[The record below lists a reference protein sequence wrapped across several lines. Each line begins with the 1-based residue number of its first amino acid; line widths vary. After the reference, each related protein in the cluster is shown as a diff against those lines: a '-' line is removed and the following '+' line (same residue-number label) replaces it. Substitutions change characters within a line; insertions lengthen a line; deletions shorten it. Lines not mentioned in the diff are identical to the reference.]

1 MQPLSIVL
9 DILLT
14 QPKQANYWLPI
25 LLGAIMG
32 IGLAWWLR
40 RRK

>member
-1 MQPLSIVL
+1 MPHCIANT
-9 DILLT
+9 ILQST
-14 QPKQANYWLPI
+14 AKPTNYWLPI

-32 IGLAWWLR
+32 IALAWWLR

>member
-1 MQPLSIVL
+1 MPLSIATI
-9 DILLT
+9 ILQST
-14 QPKQANYWLPI
+14 KPTNYWLPI
-25 LLGAIMG
+25 LFGAIMG

>member
-1 MQPLSIVL
+1 MPHCIATI
-9 DILLT
+9 IL
-14 QPKQANYWLPI
+14 QATKPTNYWLPI
-25 LLGAIMG
+25 LFGAIMG

>member
-1 MQPLSIVL
+1 MPILSTVFVVL
-9 DILLT
+9 QS
-14 QPKQANYWLPI
+14 QPKQPNYWLPI
-25 LLGAIMG
+25 LAGAIMG